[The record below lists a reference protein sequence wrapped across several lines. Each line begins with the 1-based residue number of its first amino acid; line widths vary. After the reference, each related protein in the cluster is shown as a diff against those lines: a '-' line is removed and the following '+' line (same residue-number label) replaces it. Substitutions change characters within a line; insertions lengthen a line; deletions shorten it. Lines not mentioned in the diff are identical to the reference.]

1 MNKEDFIRDLTDT
14 LQGEVTDYELNDS
27 ISYYRDYFNQ
37 EMAAGRSEEEI
48 LQELGSPK
56 LIGRSII
63 DARGIDEMAERES
76 QSYQSYQSYDNRGD
90 DTGYPPREEDPV
102 SSSLSRIGTRIV
114 TAVVVV
120 AVLLLVF
127 AVARVMLPFV
137 LLFAVIWWIM
147 SLFRSN

>member
-27 ISYYRDYFNQ
+27 IGYYRDYFNQ
-37 EMAAGRSEEEI
+37 EMAAGRSEEEV

-63 DARGIDEMAERES
+63 DARGIDEMAERDN
-76 QSYQSYQSYDNRGD
+76 QSYQSYQSYDNQGD
-90 DTGYPPREEDPV
+90 DTGYPPREENPV
-102 SSSLSRIGTRIV
+102 GSTLGRIGTKIV
-114 TAVVVV
+114 TAAVVV
-120 AVLLLVF
+120 AVLLVVF
-127 AVARVMLPFV
+127 AVARVMFPFV
-137 LLFAVIWWIM
+137 IGFAIVWWIM

>member
-63 DARGIDEMAERES
+63 DARGIDEMAEREG
-76 QSYQSYQSYDNRGD
+76 QAYQSYQSYDDRGD
-90 DTGYPPREEDPV
+90 GTGYSPREENPTG
-102 SSSLSRIGTRIV
+102 SSLSRIGRNIV
-114 TAVVVV
+114 TAAIVV
-120 AVLLLVF
+120 AVLIVVF
-127 AVARVMLPFV
+127 ALARVLFPFV
-137 LLFAVIWWIM
+137 IGFAIVWWIM